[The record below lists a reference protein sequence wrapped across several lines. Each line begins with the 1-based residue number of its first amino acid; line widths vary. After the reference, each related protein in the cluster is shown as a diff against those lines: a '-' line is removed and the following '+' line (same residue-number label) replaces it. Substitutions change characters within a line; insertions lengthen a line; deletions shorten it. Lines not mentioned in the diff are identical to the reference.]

1 MSKLKGSYSPVL
13 FDYLKKY
20 QEDPT
25 SRVFAPLAE
34 AYRKA
39 GLFDEAIDIARE
51 GLRVHPSFIGGR
63 VALARALFDK
73 KQFTEVLDELQPVI
87 QDVPDNLVA
96 QRLIAESCLILGRVA
111 EALGAYKMLLYYT
124 PGDTELAKIVLEL
137 ETQAY
142 EKGTLVLRSDLRS
155 PQAAAGRPALAAVP
169 TPEEA
174 EIPEFRISSAQ
185 KAISG
190 DPIEARRK
198 WALKIERL
206 QGMLQNV
213 ERYRS
218 QVAIRTRA

>member
-1 MSKLKGSYSPVL
+1 MSKLKGSYSPIL

-39 GLFDEAIDIARE
+39 GLIDQAIEIARE
-51 GLRVHPSFIGGR
+51 GLRVHPSFTGGR

-73 KQFTEVLDELQPVI
+73 KQFSEVLDELQPVI

-111 EALGAYKMLLYYT
+111 EALGAYKMLLYYAPT
-124 PGDTELAKIVLEL
+124 DGEVAKIVSEL

-142 EKGTLVLRSDLRS
+142 DKGTLVLRTDLRAPAPRPVLTPVPS
-155 PQAAAGRPALAAVP
+155 PSS
-169 TPEEA
+169 EEG
-174 EIPEFRISSAQ
+174 EIPEFKISSAQ

-198 WALKIERL
+198 WARKIERL
-206 QGMLQNV
+206 QGLLQNV